1 MIAFETESL
10 GYAMPIAKIKVLG
23 VGGGGTNMVNNM
35 IDAGYEN
42 IDFIVAN
49 TDAQSLKGSKAPH
62 KIQLGIK
69 STKGLGAGANPDLGR
84 RAAEEDIDRIVESVK
99 DADIVFLT
107 GGLGGGTGSGALPVI
122 VRALAEQD
130 ILTVAVLTKPFTF
143 EGKRRAKIAQDA
155 LDLIRRD
162 VDTVI
167 VIPNQKLIDVAD
179 QKVTLMNAFSMINNI
194 LNQFV
199 KSIAD
204 IIARPG
210 HINVDF
216 ADIKTI
222 MKQKGFALIGTG
234 RAVGEDRAMQ
244 AALKA
249 ISSPLL
255 DSAQITGARGVLLN
269 ISGSS
274 NLGLHEVSAAAS
286 VIYEQA
292 HEDANIILGSVIDES
307 LGGEVSVTVIAT
319 GFYEQLPD
327 QIHVAKPV
335 DLKPQEVF
343 TQVNY
348 PIAEPENIRQIEKKV
363 HVIQETPLS
372 ALSIP
377 EDKKNIDLADLDI
390 PAVMRRMA
398 QEKQL

>member
-1 MIAFETESL
+1 MIEFESESL
-10 GYAMPIAKIKVLG
+10 GAMPIAKIKVLG

-35 IDAGYEN
+35 IDAGYES

-49 TDAQSLKGSKAPH
+49 TDAQSLKSSKAPH
-62 KIQLGIK
+62 KIQLGVK

-84 RAAEEDIDRIVESVK
+84 RAAEEDIDRIIESVQ

-122 VRALAEQD
+122 VRALAEHD

-155 LDLIRRD
+155 LDLIKQD

-179 QKVTLMNAFSMINNI
+179 QKVTLMSAFSMINNI

-204 IIARPG
+204 IISRPG

-222 MKQKGFALIGTG
+222 MKQKGFAVIGTG
-234 RAVGEDRAMQ
+234 RAIGEDRAMQ

-255 DSAQITGARGVLLN
+255 DNLKITGARGVLLN

-286 VIYEQA
+286 IIYEQA
-292 HEDANIILGSVIDES
+292 HEEANIILGSVIDEA

-319 GFYEQLPD
+319 GFFEQAVEQK
-327 QIHVAKPV
+327 QIVKQIETNI
-335 DLKPQEVF
+335 QEV
-343 TQVNY
+343 Y
-348 PIAEPENIRQIEKKV
+348 PAPDIKVMEEKISFAVEKKTV
-363 HVIQETPLS
+363 PAQEVVLS
-372 ALSIP
+372 SLPVS
-377 EDKKNIDLADLDI
+377 EDKKTIDLTDLDI
-390 PAVMRRMA
+390 PAVMRRVA